1 MAFDIVLALLVAAII
16 ILLILLIRQFKITAK
31 LNEAL
36 QQFTTDIKSQQVK
49 YGKAWEK
56 FAPFM
61 KNFKYEPNDFK
72 FIGEP
77 IDGVV
82 FGREKIVFLE
92 IKAGGSKLSQRQKAI
107 KEMVDKK
114 RVEWEE
120 IRNE

>member
-1 MAFDIVLALLVAAII
+1 MALLVAAII
-16 ILLILLIRQFKITAK
+16 ILLVLLIRQFKITAK

-61 KNFKYEPNDFK
+61 KNFKYNPNDFK

-82 FGREKIVFLE
+82 FGRDKIVFVE
-92 IKAGGSKLSQRQKAI
+92 IKTGSSRLSQRQKEVKA
-107 KEMVDKK
+107 MVDGKK
-114 RVEWEE
+114 VEWEE

>member
-1 MAFDIVLALLVAAII
+1 MALEIITALLVIAIVILAVLLFRQFRLTAKLGQLLEEAAFDI
-16 ILLILLIRQFKITAK
+16 R
-31 LNEAL
+31 
-36 QQFTTDIKSQQVK
+36 SQQVK

-61 KNFKYEPNDFK
+61 KNFKYNPNDFK

-82 FGREKIVFLE
+82 FGKEKIVFLE

>member
-61 KNFKYEPNDFK
+61 KNFKYGGADRRRCFRQ
-72 FIGEP
+72 GEDCFP
-77 IDGVV
+77 
-82 FGREKIVFLE
+82 
-92 IKAGGSKLSQRQKAI
+92 
-107 KEMVDKK
+107 
-114 RVEWEE
+114 
-120 IRNE
+120 

>member
-1 MAFDIVLALLVAAII
+1 M
-16 ILLILLIRQFKITAK
+16 
-31 LNEAL
+31 
-36 QQFTTDIKSQQVK
+36 
-49 YGKAWEK
+49 
-56 FAPFM
+56 
-61 KNFKYEPNDFK
+61 
-72 FIGEP
+72 IGEP